1 MNEFFAY
8 PKFFWFLIYGL
19 ILSLAMIRWIPK
31 KRKRITT
38 SLIGNSSLSDRLT
51 LDSKQDWRARKAVI
65 FTVVLAFIVFA
76 LLGPQWGVKQQE
88 IPSYG
93 GNLVFVLDISD
104 SMLAQ
109 DIKPSRIER
118 AKLEI
123 IETFLKNRELKSRF
137 ALVTFAGK
145 AYLQCP
151 LTLDPNAV
159 KFMLEMVAPGS
170 LPYPGTNIAA
180 GLKTAEL
187 ILSKTAG
194 TKNVLLITDGEDH
207 EGNAQDQAKEL
218 ASRNISVSALWV
230 GSPAGEPIPLRDEN
244 GAFLGYKKDKDGQTV
259 VSRAQ
264 GTTVEMIAKI
274 TGGQFI
280 RLEEGM
286 DATPALVKILD
297 DMQDQQKKG
306 TRARLENRFQ
316 IPLAIGFLLMLVE
329 FVIPDREPK

>member
-1 MNEFFAY
+1 LTEFLAY
-8 PKFFWFLIYGL
+8 PKFLWFLVYGL
-19 ILSLAMIRWIPK
+19 LIALALIRWIPK
-31 KRKRITT
+31 KRKNLTAI
-38 SLIGNSSLSDRLT
+38 LIENSNLRDELASSP
-51 LDSKQDWRARKAVI
+51 KYDWRSRKALLYCI
-65 FTVVLAFIVFA
+65 ALTIILFA

-123 IETFLKNRELKSRF
+123 TETFLKNRELKSRF
-137 ALVTFAGK
+137 ALVTFAGR
-145 AYLQCP
+145 AYMQCP

-180 GLKTAEL
+180 GLKTAGL
-187 ILSKTAG
+187 ILAKTAG
-194 TKNVLLITDGEDH
+194 AKNVLLITDGEDH

-218 ASRNISVSALWV
+218 AARGIVVSALWV
-230 GSPAGEPIPLRDEN
+230 GSPAGEPIPMRDEN
-244 GAFLGYKKDKDGQTV
+244 GGFLGYKKDKNGQTV

-264 GTTVEMIAKI
+264 GTTVESITKV

-286 DATPALVKILD
+286 DAGPALRKIID

-306 TRARLENRFQ
+306 TRIQLENRFQ
-316 IPLAIGFLLMLVE
+316 IPLAIGFLLMLTE
-329 FVIPDREPK
+329 FLLPDRKKV